1 MQRRNVRMRGI
12 DPQIFTIYAALFS
25 VIGNL
30 CALASLIISY
40 RRRGSN
46 GSSGAETFFETDIL

>member
-1 MQRRNVRMRGI
+1 MKRNVRMRGI

-40 RRRGSN
+40 RRRSDSG
-46 GSSGAETFFETDIL
+46 GAETFFETEIL